1 MKVHAILKRFLLCVE
16 FKWTQFIR
24 ATPSWVAIELLN
36 RSYSSGHFL
45 NANNHHNVFAK
56 QSPTFV
62 GACCKVT
69 YHTVNQKYGESSASF
84 AGWMDCWTCFLFK
97 WGLWSFSW
105 TIKSPYAENLS
116 LTECSPQIR
125 DMCFISAVFVFVTPR
140 SLRIWAKPQWILVAT
155 QRSLRKCF
163 DNPESGHFHWNL
175 LPTNLFTGLHSNKN
189 RDHQLQTLGNEITN
203 NFWLTGQPGQPF
215 FMYPCILI
223 RKKHCFM
230 FAPKI

>member
-84 AGWMDCWTCFLFK
+84 AGLMDCWTCFLFK

-116 LTECSPQIR
+116 LTECSPKFETCVSFQLFLFLSLLDPCGSEQNHNEYWLQPSARCANALIIQKAVISTEICFQLIFSRVYIQIKIAIIN
-125 DMCFISAVFVFVTPR
+125 F
-140 SLRIWAKPQWILVAT
+140 KPWEM
-155 QRSLRKCF
+155 K
-163 DNPESGHFHWNL
+163 
-175 LPTNLFTGLHSNKN
+175 
-189 RDHQLQTLGNEITN
+189 
-203 NFWLTGQPGQPF
+203 
-215 FMYPCILI
+215 
-223 RKKHCFM
+223 
-230 FAPKI
+230 